1 MTDEVNMSYLDL
13 FLNGKLAI
21 YLRDATL
28 EQLSQLD
35 AIIPCKWASGDPFRV
50 LDNYTHYDYYAYTD
64 NGRIYYFDANEA
76 DERKELEA
84 FQLVTVTEFL
94 YDDDKT
100 FSVTENEI
108 YDLLNK

>member
-1 MTDEVNMSYLDL
+1 MSYLDL
-13 FLNGKLAI
+13 FLDGKLAI

-35 AIIPCKWASGDPFRV
+35 AIIPYKWASGDPFRV
-50 LDNYTHYDYYAYTD
+50 LDNYTHYDFYAYCD
-64 NGRIYYFDANEA
+64 NGRIYYYDSDEA

-84 FQLVTVTEFL
+84 FKLVNVTEFL
-94 YDDDKT
+94 NDDNKT

-108 YDLLNK
+108 YDLLNE

>member
-1 MTDEVNMSYLDL
+1 MKYLDL
-13 FLNGKLAI
+13 FLDGKLAI

-50 LDNYTHYDYYAYTD
+50 LDNYTHYDYYAYSD
-64 NGRIYYFDANEA
+64 NGRIYYYDSDQA
-76 DERKELEA
+76 DDRESLKA
-84 FQLVTVTEFL
+84 FKIVNVAEFL
-94 YDDDKT
+94 NDDDKT

-108 YDLLNK
+108 FDLLEDK

>member
-1 MTDEVNMSYLDL
+1 MSYLDL
-13 FLNGKLAI
+13 FLDGKLAI

-50 LDNYTHYDYYAYTD
+50 LDNYTHYAYYAYCD
-64 NGRIYYFDANEA
+64 NGRIYYYNAYDA
-76 DERKELEA
+76 DDRKSLNA
-84 FQLVTVTEFL
+84 LQIVDVTKFL
-94 YDDDKT
+94 NDDDKT